1 MFNWA
6 ETTDLTQQTS
16 PGPLLCA
23 RPKNEEGTWDLYLR
37 HLGGRTVDPGRDT
50 GKGESIFWWELMR
63 SLRNVDLEVPAKPP
77 GGQVQEAG
85 L

>member
-1 MFNWA
+1 M
-6 ETTDLTQQTS
+6 
-16 PGPLLCA
+16 
-23 RPKNEEGTWDLYLR
+23 
-37 HLGGRTVDPGRDT
+37 GGGTVDQGGDP

-63 SLRNVDLEVPAKPP
+63 SLSNVELEVPVKPP